1 MSEEKI
7 HKAGFVSIIGKPN
20 VGKSTLMN
28 ALIGE
33 KLSITTSKAQ
43 TTRHRIFGIINGDDF
58 QIVYSD
64 TPGILDPKYKLQS
77 SMMNF
82 VSESLQDA
90 DLIIYMVDLE
100 EKADNME
107 VVEKIQRMRVPVLF
121 VMNKVDVSRG
131 SQADDKMDYWKK
143 NFHADHY
150 LQISA
155 LEHQNLEELLERI
168 LQYMPEHPAYFP
180 EDTITDRSERFFAG
194 EIVREKIFLNYEQE
208 IPYSTQV
215 EITEFKESEDIIRM
229 RAVIYV
235 ERDSQKGIIIG
246 KKGASLKKV
255 GMESRLDLEHFF
267 NKKVHI
273 ETHVKVEKDWRK
285 KELKLKKFGYSQ

>member
-1 MSEEKI
+1 MSENKV

-33 KLSITTSKAQ
+33 KLSITTAKAQ
-43 TTRHRIFGIINGDDF
+43 TTRHRIFGIINGEGF
-58 QIVYSD
+58 QVVYSD

-82 VSESLQDA
+82 VNESLQDA

-100 EKADNME
+100 EKADNLDII
-107 VVEKIQRMRVPVLF
+107 EKVQRINIPVLF
-121 VMNKVDVSRG
+121 VMNKVDTSKG
-131 SQADDKMDYWKK
+131 SQADDKLDYWKER
-143 NFHADHY
+143 FHADHY

-155 LEHQNLEELLERI
+155 LEHKNLETLLEKI
-168 LQYMPEHPAYFP
+168 LSYMPEHPPYFP
-180 EDTITDRSERFFAG
+180 EDAITDRSERFFAG

-215 EITEFKESEDIIRM
+215 EITDFKEDETIIRM

-255 GMESRLDLEHFF
+255 GTEARIDMEHFF
-267 NKKVHI
+267 NKKVHL

-285 KELKLKKFGYSQ
+285 KELKLKQFGYTH